1 MKRPAHRAMRLLLP
15 TDFSPSSARAEA
27 EAVRLARRLE
37 SQIVVLH
44 VVTEMHM
51 YGTGRVKV
59 AELLAVR
66 AARLTAARR
75 ALQDRITDLRSR
87 RLRVRGVLRS
97 GSAHRQIV
105 ATARRER
112 CAMIVM
118 GTRGRGRVARWLLGS
133 TAERVIRLAPC
144 PVMTVRA

>member
-1 MKRPAHRAMRLLLP
+1 LIP
-15 TDFSPSSARAEA
+15 TDFSPASARAEA
-27 EAVRLARRLE
+27 EAVRLARGLE
-37 SQIVVLH
+37 VEIVVLH
-44 VVTEMHM
+44 VVAEMHM
-51 YGTGRVKV
+51 YGSGRVKI
-59 AELLAVR
+59 ADLMAVR
-66 AARLTAARR
+66 SARLTAAAR
-75 ALQDRITDLRSR
+75 ALQDRIADLRSR
-87 RLRVRGVLRS
+87 GLRVRSVLRS

-118 GTRGRGRVARWLLGS
+118 ATRGRGRVARWLLGS